1 MATKGFRQ
9 AGHTPSLAAALIH
22 FDVSFLCWVLVGALG
37 AYIAT
42 DLGLSAT
49 QKGLMVAVPP
59 LGGAAFRLL
68 LGPLSDRLGIKRLG
82 LTTLALT
89 LVPLLW
95 AATKATTFVEIL
107 GVGLLLGVAG
117 ASFAVALP
125 LASRWYPPE
134 HQGLAL
140 GIAGAGNSGT
150 VIAALAAPRLA
161 EHVGWHGTFALAMV
175 PVTLAWVA
183 FAVLAKEP
191 PRPAT
196 SAATAPSGGVLSLL
210 RDADPRWL
218 CAFYLVTFGGFVG
231 LSGYLPIF
239 FVDRF
244 GLTKVAAGGFAALCA
259 VAGSLLRPVG
269 GVAADRIGG
278 TRVLGTVLT
287 VAAGLAAALA
297 ILPGLGLTVA
307 LLVCLL
313 GTLGMGN
320 GAVFQLVGRRVPERV
335 GAMTGL
341 VGAAGGLGGFLL
353 PFGFGW
359 LASTTGSFAA
369 GFAVLANVAGLG
381 ALAVAGRDRA
391 WSIPRPVPA
400 GLVEAAA

>member
-37 AYIAT
+37 AYIAA
-42 DLGLSAT
+42 DLGLSSM

-59 LGGAAFRLL
+59 LGGAGFRLL
-68 LGPLSDRLGIKRLG
+68 LGPLSDRMGIKRLG

-89 LVPLLW
+89 LLPLLW
-95 AATKATTFVEIL
+95 AATLATTFIQVL

-161 EHVGWHGTFALAMV
+161 
-175 PVTLAWVA
+175 
-183 FAVLAKEP
+183 KEP
-191 PRPAT
+191 PR
-196 SAATAPSGGVLSLL
+196 AATATPSGGSLSLL
-210 RDADPRWL
+210 RDVDPRWL
-218 CAFYLVTFGGFVG
+218 CGFYLVTFGAFVG

-269 GVAADRIGG
+269 GVLADRVGG
-278 TRVLGTVLT
+278 TRVLAAVLT
-287 VAAGLAAALA
+287 VAAGTAALLA
-297 ILPGLGLTVA
+297 TLPVLGVTVA
-307 LLVCLL
+307 LLVILL
-313 GTLGMGN
+313 GVLGMGN

-341 VGAAGGLGGFLL
+341 VGAAGGVGGFLL

-359 LASTTGSFAA
+359 LASSTGTFAA
-369 GFAVLANVAGLG
+369 GFAVLANVAALT
-381 ALAVAGRDRA
+381 ALAVTGRDRA
-391 WSIPRPVPA
+391 WSMGTRPA
-400 GLVEAAA
+400 GLAEAVA